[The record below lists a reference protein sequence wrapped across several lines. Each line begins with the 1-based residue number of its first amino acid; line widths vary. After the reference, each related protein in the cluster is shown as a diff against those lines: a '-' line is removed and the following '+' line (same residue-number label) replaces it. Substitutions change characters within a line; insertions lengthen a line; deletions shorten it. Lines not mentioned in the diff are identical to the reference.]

1 MLKGI
6 IVKPL
11 KPFFDE
17 RDLRVRTFIFGIFY
31 GINGGKHGSNY

>member
-17 RDLRVRTFIFGIFY
+17 RDLRVRTFIFGIFHGISGEEY
-31 GINGGKHGSNY
+31 GNNH